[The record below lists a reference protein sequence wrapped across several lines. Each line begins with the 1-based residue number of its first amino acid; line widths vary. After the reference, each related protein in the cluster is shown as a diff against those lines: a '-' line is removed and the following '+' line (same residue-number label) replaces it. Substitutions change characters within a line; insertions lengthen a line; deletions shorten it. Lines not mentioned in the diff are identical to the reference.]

1 MLDSYVF
8 FEAEWA
14 IQHNRPRPLITK
26 ITFHW
31 YVFWKLSWGVDGYS
45 FSANSQTKKYT
56 PESLILPF
64 TLGKLTR
71 LFLLK
76 KVKPLSSLQIWL
88 CSFSSLKAI
97 LSFPS
102 NMQVQFLLYEAFLC
116 YFHRSPPHHH
126 HRFRHH
132 NLRHCIISIGV

>member
-26 ITFHW
+26 ITCHW
-31 YVFWKLSWGVDGYS
+31 YVFWKLSWGVDSYS
-45 FSANSQTKKYT
+45 FSANCQKKYT
-56 PESLILPF
+56 RESFILPF
-64 TLGKLTR
+64 TPGKLTR

-97 LSFPS
+97 FSFPS
-102 NMQVQFLLYEAFLC
+102 NRYSSYFTKLFYVTFIVLLL
-116 YFHRSPPHHH
+116 
-126 HRFRHH
+126 
-132 NLRHCIISIGV
+132 LLLIIIASVTMIVVIALLV